1 MLAALAQGES
11 EIVNFLPGSDCLA
24 TVAALESLGAGV
36 TWLSPTR
43 LVIRGQRQFRSPDGP
58 IDCGNSGTGMRL
70 LSGLLAGCGIDLQL
84 HGDASLSG
92 RPMRRVVEPLR
103 RMGARI
109 EALGEDG
116 RPPLRIGG
124 AAGLRGIS
132 YVPPVPSA
140 QVKSAVLLAGLAASG
155 ETCVREST
163 PTRDHTERMLPSFG
177 VSVERA
183 TGSVCLMGRQPLRPA
198 RIEVPGDFSS
208 AAFLLL
214 GGVIGRVEVRVET
227 VGINPGRTGFLRL
240 LSLMGAGV
248 QVLSRRQAGAEPVAE
263 LVASP
268 GALKGAVLPESV
280 VPSAIDEMP
289 AVFAAA
295 ACARGRSIIEGA
307 AELRVKESDR
317 IAVMA
322 AGLKALGVRCE
333 ETPDGARIQ
342 GGAIRGGEV
351 DARGDHRVAMAFSML
366 ALVSQGP
373 VTVRGVEL
381 VDTSFP
387 GFSRTV
393 RRLGLA
399 VEPVD

>member
-1 MLAALAQGES
+1 MLAALAEGES

-36 TWLSPTR
+36 TWLSRRR
-43 LVIRGQRQFRSPDGP
+43 LVIRGQRRFRAPDGP

-70 LSGLLAGCGIDLQL
+70 LCGLLAGRGLDVQL
-84 HGDASLSG
+84 RGDASLSG
-92 RPMRRVVEPLR
+92 RPMRRVVEPLQ

-124 AAGLRGIS
+124 GTGLRGIS

-140 QVKSAVLLAGLAASG
+140 QVKSAILLAGLAANG

-177 VSVERA
+177 VSVERTA
-183 TGSVCLMGRQPLRPA
+183 GSVCLMGRQPLRPA

-214 GGVIGRVEVRVET
+214 GGVIGRVEVRVAT
-227 VGINPGRTGFLRL
+227 VGINPGRTGFLRML
-240 LSLMGAGV
+240 GLMGAGV
-248 QVLSRRQAGAEPVAE
+248 QALSRRQAGAEPVAD

-268 GALKGAVLPESV
+268 RALNGAVLPESL

-295 ACARGRSIIEGA
+295 ACARGRTVIGGA

-322 AGLKALGVRCE
+322 AGLRALGVRCE
-333 ETPDGARIQ
+333 ETPDGASIR
-342 GGAIRGGEV
+342 GGGIRGGEV
-351 DARGDHRVAMAFSML
+351 EAHGDHRVAMAFSVL
-366 ALVSQGP
+366 ALAAEGP

-387 GFSRTV
+387 GFAKTARG
-393 RRLGLA
+393 LGLA
-399 VEPVD
+399 IETLD